1 VATGLTLTENTLP
14 TLVIASHNAGKIA
27 EFERILSG
35 WWRIQPQA
43 TLGVAA
49 VEETGLSFIE
59 NAILKA
65 RHACLETGHAA
76 LADDSGLVVPA
87 LDGAP
92 GLHSAR
98 YSGSG
103 DDGNNTLL
111 LSNMRGLQ
119 GEERAAF
126 YIAVLVLMRGPEDP
140 APIVTE
146 GRWHGHVAEAPRG
159 DGGFGYDPLFIPRG
173 EKRHAA
179 ELSPDEKDRV
189 SHRGLAVAQL
199 LKHFG
204 E

>member
-1 VATGLTLTENTLP
+1 MATGLTLIENTLP

-146 GRWHGHVAEAPRG
+146 GRWHGHVAEVPRG

-179 ELSPDEKDRV
+179 ELYPDEKDKV

-199 LKHFG
+199 LSHFG

>member
-1 VATGLTLTENTLP
+1 MIRENLP

-43 TLGVAA
+43 GLGVTAIA
-49 VEETGLSFIE
+49 ETGLSFIE

-65 RHACLETGHAA
+65 RHACRETGYAA

-98 YSGSG
+98 YSGG
-103 DDGNNTLL
+103 DDASNNALL
-111 LSNMRGLQ
+111 LNNMRDLG
-119 GEERAAF
+119 GEDRAAF
-126 YIAVLVLMRGPEDP
+126 YIAVLVLMRGTEDP
-140 APIVTE
+140 APIVAE
-146 GRWHGHVAEAPRG
+146 GRWYGHIADAPRG
-159 DGGFGYDPLFIPRG
+159 DRGFGYDPLFVPFG
-173 EKRHAA
+173 ENRHAA
-179 ELSPDEKDRV
+179 ELSPEEKDRM
-189 SHRGLAVAQL
+189 SHRGIAVAQL
-199 LKHFG
+199 LKHCG

>member
-1 VATGLTLTENTLP
+1 LIRENLP

-43 TLGVAA
+43 GLGVTAIA
-49 VEETGLSFIE
+49 ETGLSFIE

-65 RHACLETGHAA
+65 RHACRETGHAA

-98 YSGSG
+98 YSGG
-103 DDGNNTLL
+103 DDASNNALL
-111 LSNMRGLQ
+111 LNNMRDLG
-119 GEERAAF
+119 GEDRAAF
-126 YIAVLVLMRGPEDP
+126 YIAVLVLMRGTEDP
-140 APIVTE
+140 APIVAE
-146 GRWHGHVAEAPRG
+146 GRWYGHIAEAPRG
-159 DGGFGYDPLFIPRG
+159 DRGFGYDPLFVPFG
-173 EKRHAA
+173 ENRHAA
-179 ELSPDEKDRV
+179 ELSPEEKDRM
-189 SHRGLAVAQL
+189 SHRGIAVAQL
-199 LKHFG
+199 LKHCG

>member
-146 GRWHGHVAEAPRG
+146 GRWHGHVAEVPRG

-179 ELSPDEKDRV
+179 ELYPDEKDKV

-199 LKHFG
+199 LSHFG